1 LQSYRLFIELTSA
14 TILDFKGS
22 SDLTTEVEKS
32 SKSQFVRQRQR
43 LHEPSSSDRS
53 RRNPERADKQQPRT
67 RHRTKLGTQWDRSGL
82 RPTWGHFLSRS
93 VETPESV
100 ITTIAFQQGGT
111 AKYETSAANACRPT
125 VSAVSD
131 PATQA
136 TPENRPFYGTSFP
149 ETSLHVR
156 FSLVSAV

>member
-1 LQSYRLFIELTSA
+1 
-14 TILDFKGS
+14 
-22 SDLTTEVEKS
+22 
-32 SKSQFVRQRQR
+32 VRQRQR
-43 LHEPSSSDRS
+43 LHEPSSIDRS

-93 VETPESV
+93 VETLESI

-111 AKYETSAANACRPT
+111 AKSEQFTAHTVRPT

-136 TPENRPFYGTSFP
+136 TPENRPFYGISRNLTSRSFQFGKCCLDTKP
-149 ETSLHVR
+149 LMILSQVHLR
-156 FSLVSAV
+156 KPCYDFYFL